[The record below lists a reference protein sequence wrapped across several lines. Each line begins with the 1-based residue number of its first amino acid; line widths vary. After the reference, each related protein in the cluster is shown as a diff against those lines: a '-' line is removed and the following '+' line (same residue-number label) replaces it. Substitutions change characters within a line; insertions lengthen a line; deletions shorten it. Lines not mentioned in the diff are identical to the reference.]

1 MEDRNLFVNVL
12 QLIDISSKR
21 GAWGGPELGA
31 VADIRGAVVEKLKG
45 LNEDVI
51 ENADELSEDVEESEG
66 KESDKEV

>member
-21 GAWGGPELGA
+21 GARGGPELKA
-31 VADIRGAVVEKLKG
+31 VADIRGAVVDKLKS

-51 ENADELSEDVEESEG
+51 ENADELSADEE
-66 KESDKEV
+66 KSDKEA